1 MLLEQ
6 LDTFLTSRVDP
17 YANQLDIDS
26 MILKSRFS
34 ELGEKKLLA
43 IKITS
48 EFNGIAADRA
58 LNHDY
63 FSRLARSSYAL
74 AFLTAQHESCA
85 NLLQKGNNQELKA
98 DLLPQM
104 VQGKFRAGVGIYHLR
119 SHTRRPVIM
128 AKKVIGGYRVSGRLD
143 WVSGF
148 DIFDYIA
155 LGFIIDIDNSQENRE
170 VVGLV
175 PFKAQQYL
183 SGEINIGPKQ
193 EVTAISS
200 TNTVAIEFND
210 WFIHDKDI
218 MIDQPGRAIEQR
230 SILSITHA
238 TMLMGIFQAAL
249 NIIGN
254 SKSILKQNAVVL
266 SQFNQLNNQCLLL
279 RNQLIHTN
287 TQEEVQKT
295 RAQIH
300 KYTRDCIYLAA
311 ALSGGR
317 SVLADH
323 PVQRLNREL
332 LQATIAGVNSL
343 FIHNLCA
350 DIN

>member
-26 MILKSRFS
+26 IILKSRFF

-43 IKITS
+43 IKVKS

-58 LNHDY
+58 LGHDY
-63 FSRLARSSYAL
+63 FARLARSSYAL
-74 AFLTAQHESCA
+74 AFLTTQHESCA
-85 NLLQKGNNQELKA
+85 NLLQKGNNQELKSE
-98 DLLPQM
+98 LLPQM

-119 SHTRRPVIM
+119 SHGKRSVIM

-155 LGFIIDIDNSQENRE
+155 LGFILDIDNSQKSHE
-170 VVGLV
+170 VIGLV

-183 SGEINIGPKQ
+183 SGEIHIGPKP

-210 WFIHDKDI
+210 WFISDQDI
-218 MIDQPGRAIEQR
+218 IIDQPGSAIEQR
-230 SILSITHA
+230 SLLSITHA

-249 NIIGN
+249 SIIGN
-254 SKSILKQNAVVL
+254 SKSILKQDAVVL
-266 SQFNQLNNQCLLL
+266 SQFNQLSNRCLLL
-279 RNQLIHTN
+279 RDQLINTN
-287 TQEEVQKT
+287 TQEETQQV

-300 KYTRDCIYLAA
+300 RYTRDCIYLAA